1 MKTMCFHNHIMI
13 LSYLLFALL
22 IAIGRGDDYTCSD
35 SSSLKAVVTQCSS
48 VTWSVARLI
57 DHNNT
62 NENEY
67 YPVVL
72 DFDEQENRVTVC
84 IFNMGHQLATL
95 SLLSREYQFVNN
107 V

>member
-1 MKTMCFHNHIMI
+1 MCFHNHIMF
-13 LSYLLFALL
+13 LFSLFFAFL
-22 IAIGRGDDYTCSD
+22 IAIGKGDDYTCSD

-84 IFNMGHQLATL
+84 VFNMCNQLATL

-107 V
+107 M